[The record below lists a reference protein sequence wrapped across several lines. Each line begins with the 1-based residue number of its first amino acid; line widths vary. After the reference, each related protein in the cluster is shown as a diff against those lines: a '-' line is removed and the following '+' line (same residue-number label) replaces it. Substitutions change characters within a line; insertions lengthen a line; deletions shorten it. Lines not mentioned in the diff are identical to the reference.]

1 MFKMEIETG
10 GAAFRDPF
18 TGEEDEVMEKAQ
30 VRGILARVVYELE
43 QGASHGTIMDINGN
57 KVGEWSL

>member
-1 MFKMEIETG
+1 MFKMEIKTG

-18 TGEEDEVMEKAQ
+18 TGEEDEVNGKAQ
-30 VRGILARVVYELE
+30 VRGILARVMYELE
-43 QGASHGTIMDINGN
+43 QGASHGTVMDINGN